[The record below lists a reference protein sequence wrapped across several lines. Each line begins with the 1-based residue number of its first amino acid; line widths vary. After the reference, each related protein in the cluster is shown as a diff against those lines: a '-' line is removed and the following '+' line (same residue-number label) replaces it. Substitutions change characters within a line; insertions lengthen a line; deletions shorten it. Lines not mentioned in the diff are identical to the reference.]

1 MKKWIARTAI
11 AGAKAT
17 TYPTFLVEMEN
28 NAITASKVT
37 YTAAAALPTVAEM
50 EAATVSTGAKI
61 DKWPTA
67 STATA
72 AGMPTG
78 DDVWIYD
85 MTKSTATVATA
96 TVGAIGELTIKKT
109 IKTKAKIDA
118 FAMKESMTVGCG
130 LTFNKTTPDKKGVVK
145 TADWTFATAAGSVAT
160 MAGASVVAAAAL
172 LF

>member
-1 MKKWIARTAI
+1 MDDNKVA
-11 AGAKAT
+11 
-17 TYPTFLVEMEN
+17 
-28 NAITASKVT
+28 ASTVH

-50 EAATVSTGAKI
+50 EAAAVSSEAKI
-61 DKWPTA
+61 DRWPST

-72 AGMPTG
+72 ANMPTG
-78 DDVWIYD
+78 DDKWIYD
-85 MTKSTATVATA
+85 ATKSTATKATT

-145 TADWTFATAAGSVAT
+145 TAEWTFATAAGSVAT